1 MPLISVED
9 ARTMLPQVGD
19 RLCLAPT
26 LHKGLGNT
34 VAMPRQCVVEY
45 VNYEHLWYMVRY
57 DLGFTECF
65 HVPETEISSRG
76 RHCTD
81 D

>member
-1 MPLISVED
+1 MLISVED
-9 ARTMLPQVGD
+9 ARAMLPKVGD
-19 RLCLAPT
+19 RLVLAPT

-34 VAMPRQCVVEY
+34 LSLPKPCVVEY
-45 VNYEHLWYMVRY
+45 VNEEHLWYKVRF

-65 HVPETEISSRG
+65 HVPETEMGVRG
-76 RHCTD
+76 GKCAD

>member
-1 MPLISVED
+1 MLISKEE
-9 ARTMLPQVGD
+9 AQAMLPQVGD
-19 RLCLAPT
+19 TLVLAPT

-34 VAMPRQCVVEY
+34 LSMPRQCVVEF
-45 VNYEHLWYMVRY
+45 VNREHLWYMVRF

-65 HVPETEISSRG
+65 YVPETSHSVQG
-76 RHCTD
+76 RRRND